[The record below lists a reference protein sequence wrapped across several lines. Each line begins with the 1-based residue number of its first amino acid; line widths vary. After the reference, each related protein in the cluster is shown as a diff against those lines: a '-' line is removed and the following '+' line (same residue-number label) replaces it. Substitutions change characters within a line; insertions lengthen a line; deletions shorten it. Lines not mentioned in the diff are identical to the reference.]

1 MNRQTRL
8 HWTQRLM
15 KHRYSDLELRWIVDH
30 LRQLPKK
37 I

>member
-1 MNRQTRL
+1 MNRETRL

-15 KHRYSDLELRWIVDH
+15 KHQYSDIELRWIVDH